1 MRILEDLIRTA
12 LVQRDAGQGE
22 QALSSYDRALAL
34 SPDNLAVVAGKAEL
48 LRRLGRLDEA
58 ADWLARAIAVAP
70 DHPQLYDS
78 LGLVLLE
85 LGRPA
90 DVEKVLRAG
99 VARVPDAVSTL
110 RNLGSFLSDSGRAQD
125 ALPWLQRVVE
135 LEPGNRDFRISYGIA
150 LLRTQ
155 AYGTAEAQFRAVL
168 ALRPDD
174 PDALNN
180 LGSTLRLQNRLTE
193 SEECYRRALSAKPDW
208 PDVLAN
214 LGGLLREQGRIGEAK
229 SVFRQALAVR
239 SPWPEVH
246 SNLIFCLDFDGEA
259 GLQEQR
265 AERRRWREAVEH
277 PLSASVGRFP
287 DRPDPGKR
295 LRIGYVSADFNRHS
309 ASDMFGAV
317 LMNHDLD
324 RFDIYLYSSGQRED
338 DRTAAFEERS
348 SVFCRVRLLEDRL
361 LADRVREDSVDILVD
376 LSGHS
381 AGNRLPVFARRPAP
395 VQVTAWGYAT
405 GTGLSAIDYFLADHR
420 LVPPELHRY
429 FSEQVLDLSCFL
441 SYRPPDY
448 LPEVSDLPAI
458 PAGHVTFGSFNRLA
472 KASDACL
479 ALWGDLLLAVPGSRL
494 HLRCKTLDDAGMR
507 AKVLAAFRER
517 GVEAD
522 RIDLH
527 GTSTH
532 LDQLF
537 AYHRVDIA
545 LDPFPHCGGT
555 TTCEALVMGV
565 PVVSLCGEVPVSR
578 NGLSLL
584 GTMNCV
590 DWVAREQ
597 ADYLA
602 IARDLAGDLGRLAS
616 IRRNLRQL
624 VLACPIGDN
633 FAYTREVEAVY
644 TRLWL
649 RYCMNWSPAD

>member
-1 MRILEDLIRTA
+1 MGALEDLIRTA
-12 LVQRDAGQGE
+12 LVQRDTGLSE
-22 QALSSYDRALAL
+22 QALASYDRALAMA
-34 SPDNLAVVAGKAEL
+34 PDNLAVLAGKAEL
-48 LRRLGRLDEA
+48 LRRLGRREEA
-58 ADWLARAIAVAP
+58 VDWFARAIAVSP
-70 DHPQLYDS
+70 DHPQLYDT

-110 RNLGSFLSDSGRAQD
+110 RNLGSFLSDSGRPQD
-125 ALPWLQRVVE
+125 SLPWLQRVVE
-135 LEPGNRDFRISYGIA
+135 LEPGNRDFRVSFGIA
-150 LLRTQ
+150 LLRAQ
-155 AYGTAEAQFRAVL
+155 AYGAAEAQFRAVL
-168 ALRPDD
+168 ALQPDH

-180 LGSTLRLQNRLTE
+180 LGSALRLQNRLTE

-229 SVFRQALAVR
+229 SVFRQALTLR
-239 SPWPEVH
+239 SPWPEMH
-246 SNLIFCLDFDGEA
+246 SNLVFCLDFDGEA
-259 GLQEQR
+259 GLEEQR
-265 AERRRWREAVEH
+265 AERQRWREAVEQ
-277 PLSASVGRFP
+277 PLVASVARFP

-317 LMNHDLD
+317 LMNHDLE
-324 RFDIYLYSSGQRED
+324 RFDVYLYSSGQRED
-338 DRTAAFEERS
+338 DRTAELAGHSTLFR
-348 SVFCRVRLLEDRL
+348 RVRLLEDRL
-361 LADRVREDSVDILVD
+361 FAEQVLADRVDILVD

-405 GTGLSAIDYFLADHR
+405 GTGLSSIDYFLADHR
-420 LVPPELHRY
+420 LVPPVLHKH
-429 FSEQVLDLSCFL
+429 FSERIVDLSCFL
-441 SYRPPDY
+441 SYRPPHY
-448 LPEVSDLPAI
+448 LPEVSDLPALS
-458 PAGHVTFGSFNRLA
+458 AGHVTFGSFNRLA
-472 KASDACL
+472 KASDSCL
-479 ALWGDLLLAVPGSRL
+479 ALWAELLLSVPGSRL
-494 HLRCKTLDDAGMR
+494 HLRCKTLDDSGMR
-507 AKVLAAFRER
+507 GKVLATFAEC
-517 GVEAD
+517 GVQGD

-532 LDQLF
+532 VNQLS
-537 AYHRVDIA
+537 AYRRVDIA

-584 GTMNCV
+584 GAMNCEQ
-590 DWVAREQ
+590 WVARDREE
-597 ADYLA
+597 YLA
-602 IARDLAGDLGRLAS
+602 VARELASDLSHLASVRRCLRDLVRAS
-616 IRRNLRQL
+616 P
-624 VLACPIGDN
+624 VGDN
-633 FAYTREVEAVY
+633 LAYTREVESVY

-649 RYCMNWSPAD
+649 RYCMNWPRVD